1 MKINSSRMTAP
12 LIQGDKFLSQKANRP
27 DWDKKKK
34 RCSSWSNN
42 SLWRQ
47 FVSMDNLQRA
57 HSQRGSDT
65 FQHRTPHRQ
74 AAHKLWRPCDSSIT
88 RMCLWHGS
96 ACVGVFNLTHANSW
110 TELRRLRFF
119 FPLKTNACS
128 SMSEDL
134 QAAPAALRRTLHL
147 FRLAAGSPFSRN
159 GTRPTCARSDKLDPV
174 KARRGFEWND
184 SGFLYF
190 LIVLKWKKKKK
201 QAFLAA
207 AAAAAAKTLELA
219 ELCVAWYA
227 EGLQG
232 QRREKTFLWQIKQ
245 R

>member
-1 MKINSSRMTAP
+1 MKINSLCMAAP
-12 LIQGDKFLSQKANRP
+12 LIPGDKFLSQKANRP

-34 RCSSWSNN
+34 KGAHRGQIIASG
-42 SLWRQ
+42 
-47 FVSMDNLQRA
+47 VSPSAWISLQRA
-57 HSQRGSDT
+57 HSRRGSDT

-74 AAHKLWRPCDSSIT
+74 AAHKLWRPYDSSIM

-110 TELRRLRFF
+110 TELCRLRFCFLF
-119 FPLKTNACS
+119 FS
-128 SMSEDL
+128 SKRM
-134 QAAPAALRRTLHL
+134 PAHPWTKICKQPRPHYGERRALSDSL
-147 FRLAAGSPFSRN
+147 PFSWN
-159 GTRPTCARSDKLDPV
+159 GTRPTCARSGKLDRV
-174 KARRGFEWND
+174 KARKGFEWKDN
-184 SGFLYF
+184 GFLYF
-190 LIVLKWKKKKK
+190 LIVLKWKKKK

-207 AAAAAAKTLELA
+207 AAAAAKSLELT